1 MPPSI
6 CGPAKCWP
14 WSANRARARVT
25 RSATIIG
32 IVGAGGI
39 GLFLAERI
47 RTFKWDQVAFIVLMI
62 LLTVALI
69 DWVSTRLRIAL
80 VGKRNLTL

>member
-1 MPPSI
+1 MPEPDS
-6 CGPAKCWP
+6 PTTA
-14 WSANRARARVT
+14 S
-25 RSATIIG
+25 IIG